1 MRSANDTIDDRLTAM
16 REIIKKLRHDDLNNG
31 HCFMIFDDELPD
43 GQAYYEYPDGKI
55 NIEELDNDN
64 LDLPR
69 IVIRGLS
76 KVEVHAVKQ
85 KHEVFR

>member
-1 MRSANDTIDDRLTAM
+1 MNLNIKSDYRLVAAQ
-16 REIIKKLRHDDLNNG
+16 EIIKKLRYDDLNGG

-55 NIEELDNDN
+55 TIEQLNKDN

-69 IVIRGLS
+69 IVIHELS
-76 KVEVHAVKQ
+76 EDETDAVKQ
-85 KHEVFR
+85 KHELLR